1 MFQSLIEELYFDF
14 SLNEKVKT
22 SKIYEELLTRT
33 ENCCRKISE
42 KLGEDEEK
50 LMFELQF
57 CQTGLE
63 SEISLLHLKEGIR
76 FGLRLALELDGV
88 RLKESR
94 GDFMLKDDI
103 MPKDKKDSS
112 LRSE

>member
-1 MFQSLIEELYFDF
+1 MLAMDSLERIAQ
-14 SLNEKVKT
+14 KHGV
-22 SKIYEELLTRT
+22 
-33 ENCCRKISE
+33 